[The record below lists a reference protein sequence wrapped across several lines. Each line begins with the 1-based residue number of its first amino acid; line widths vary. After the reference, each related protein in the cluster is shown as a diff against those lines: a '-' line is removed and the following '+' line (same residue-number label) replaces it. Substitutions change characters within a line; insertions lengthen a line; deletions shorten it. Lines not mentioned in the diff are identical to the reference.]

1 MEVEY
6 EYDEGNWQPEV
17 SSQQSAARAG
27 NSEELETINLTSI
40 YLDLTT
46 SDLPTFRP
54 LDVFSYLCPSNIHLR
69 MVSVNNVS
77 VLFGSFILLDEV
89 SFLITRQERIGL
101 TGRNGAGKSTLM
113 KIIAGMQDPTSG
125 SVERPR
131 ELTVGYLEQQMA
143 VSDTTTVME
152 ETLTAFAE
160 IRALEQEIADVTR
173 EIAERTDYESDSYHN
188 LCDRLHSAGERHQLL
203 GGNDYTALAR
213 QTLAGLG
220 FNPEEFNRPTR
231 ELSGGWRMRVELAKI
246 LLRKPDLILLDE
258 PTNHLDIESIIW
270 LEGFL
275 ETYPGAVILVS
286 HDRTFLDNVTRRTIE
301 ISLGKIYDY
310 RVPYTQYTV
319 LRRERREQQTAAYRN
334 QKKMIEDTEKFI
346 ERFRYK
352 PTKAVQVQSKIKQLK
367 KLERIEIED
376 EDTSAMNIRF
386 SPAPRSG
393 TVVVEADEASKRYG
407 DHLVLDRIS
416 LKIERGEK
424 VAFVGRN
431 GEGKTTLAR
440 MILGQI
446 DHEGTVKRG
455 HNVSIGYFAQNQDEL
470 LNDELTVFE
479 TVDRIA
485 RGDIRTRLRDI
496 LGAFLFHG
504 DDIDKKVK
512 VLSGGERSR
521 LAIVQ
526 LLLEPYNLLLLDE
539 PTNHLDI
546 RSKEI
551 LKQALIKFDGT
562 LIVVSHDRDF
572 LDGLVNKVYEFRH
585 RKIRTHLGGI
595 DEFLRWRKIESL
607 RELEM
612 RSAPGVKKGGAAARA
627 GGKAGAAGSNQGM
640 TGGKAG
646 VAGSSASAAGNRRG
660 AADSK
665 AGAPG
670 SNPGMTGG
678 KASAAGRR
686 GAPDSKAVA
695 TGDKPG
701 TAGGGASVA
710 GNRKTKSSPLPNGN
724 TAGSRTGGNR
734 AAKPESS
741 QENEAAPATASTGRD
756 TSQQSSKMLY
766 LEKKETERVYRR
778 LQRETQKWETEIT
791 GIEKEIAEMDARIA
805 AGDSSAMNDA
815 AFFSLYEERKKK
827 LEALMQSWEEAHGEL
842 ENFMTE
848 YMNNNDNI

>member
-1 MEVEY
+1 
-6 EYDEGNWQPEV
+6 
-17 SSQQSAARAG
+17 
-27 NSEELETINLTSI
+27 
-40 YLDLTT
+40 
-46 SDLPTFRP
+46 
-54 LDVFSYLCPSNIHLR
+54 

-77 VLFGSFILLDEV
+77 LLFGSFALLDEV

-113 KIIAGMQDPTSG
+113 KIIAGLQEPTSG
-125 SVERPR
+125 TVERPR
-131 ELTVGYLEQQMA
+131 ELTVGYLEQQMK
-143 VSDTTTVME
+143 VSDTTTVIE
-152 ETLTAFAE
+152 EALTAFTE
-160 IRALEQEIADVTR
+160 LRSLEQEIADLTR
-173 EIAERTDYESDSYHN
+173 EIAERTDYETDSYHQ
-188 LCDRLHSAGERHQLL
+188 LLDRMHTAGERHSIL
-203 GGNDYTALAR
+203 GGSDYVAITG
-213 QTLAGLG
+213 QTLNGLG
-220 FNPEEFNRPTR
+220 FSANEFNRPTR

-258 PTNHLDIESIIW
+258 PTNHLDIESIMW

-275 ETYPGAVILVS
+275 ETYPGAVVLVS

-301 ISLGKIYDY
+301 ISLGKVYDY
-310 RVPYTQYTV
+310 RVPYTKYTV
-319 LRRERREQQTAAYRN
+319 LRRERREQQTAAWRN
-334 QKKMIEDTEKFI
+334 QQKMIEDTERFI

-407 DHLVLDRIS
+407 SHLVLDRIS
-416 LKIERGEK
+416 MKIERGEK

-440 MILGQI
+440 MILGQV
-446 DHEGTVKRG
+446 DYEGIVRRG
-455 HNVSIGYFAQNQDEL
+455 HNVGIGYFAQNQDEL

-485 RGDIRTRLRDI
+485 VGDIRTRLRDI

-504 DDIDKKVK
+504 EDIDKKVK

-585 RKIRTHLGGI
+585 RKIKTHLGGI
-595 DEFLRWRKIESL
+595 AEFLRSRKIESL
-607 RELEM
+607 RELEKK
-612 RSAPGVKKGGAAARA
+612 SPGA
-627 GGKAGAAGSNQGM
+627 GGKAG
-640 TGGKAG
+640 TGVKGAVGKAG
-646 VAGSSASAAGNRRG
+646 SGERGTVGKSGSGEKGAVGKAGSGERGAVGKAGSGEKAAGGKPGNG
-660 AADSK
+660 VKAA
-665 AGAPG
+665 AGKEA
-670 SNPGMTGG
+670 MTG
-678 KASAAGRR
+678 KAAA
-686 GAPDSKAVA
+686 A
-695 TGDKPG
+695 
-701 TAGGGASVA
+701 
-710 GNRKTKSSPLPNGN
+710 
-724 TAGSRTGGNR
+724 
-734 AAKPESS
+734 
-741 QENEAAPATASTGRD
+741 
-756 TSQQSSKMLY
+756 
-766 LEKKETERVYRR
+766 EKKENERVLRR
-778 LQRETQKWETEIT
+778 LQKRVTETETLIT
-791 GIEKEIAEMDARIA
+791 DAEKEIATMNSRLAS
-805 AGDSSAMNDA
+805 GDPEIVSDPAFYSA
-815 AFFSLYEERKKK
+815 YEEKK
-827 LEALMQSWEEAHGEL
+827 LRLEDLMEQWENAHIEL
-842 ENFMTE
+842 E
-848 YMNNNDNI
+848 

>member
-1 MEVEY
+1 
-6 EYDEGNWQPEV
+6 
-17 SSQQSAARAG
+17 
-27 NSEELETINLTSI
+27 
-40 YLDLTT
+40 
-46 SDLPTFRP
+46 
-54 LDVFSYLCPSNIHLR
+54 

-77 VLFGSFILLDEV
+77 LLFGSFALLDEV

-113 KIIAGMQDPTSG
+113 KIIAGLQEPTSG
-125 SVERPR
+125 TVERPR
-131 ELTVGYLEQQMA
+131 ELTVGYLEQQMK
-143 VSDTTTVME
+143 VSDTTTVIE
-152 ETLTAFAE
+152 EALTAFTE
-160 IRALEQEIADVTR
+160 LRSLEQEIADLTR
-173 EIAERTDYESDSYHN
+173 EIAERTDYETDSYHQ
-188 LCDRLHSAGERHQLL
+188 LLDRMHTAGERHSIL
-203 GGNDYTALAR
+203 GGSDYVAITG
-213 QTLAGLG
+213 QTLNGLG
-220 FNPEEFNRPTR
+220 FSANEFNRPTR

-258 PTNHLDIESIIW
+258 PTNHLDIESIMW

-275 ETYPGAVILVS
+275 ETYPGAVVLVS

-301 ISLGKIYDY
+301 ISLGKVYDY
-310 RVPYTQYTV
+310 RVPYTKYTV
-319 LRRERREQQTAAYRN
+319 LRRERREQQTAAWRN
-334 QKKMIEDTEKFI
+334 QQKMIEDTERFI

-407 DHLVLDRIS
+407 SHLVLDRIS
-416 LKIERGEK
+416 MKIERGEK

-440 MILGQI
+440 MILGQV
-446 DHEGTVKRG
+446 DYEGIVRRG
-455 HNVSIGYFAQNQDEL
+455 HNVGIGYFAQNQDEL

-485 RGDIRTRLRDI
+485 VGDIRTRLRDI

-504 DDIDKKVK
+504 EDIDKKVK

-585 RKIRTHLGGI
+585 RKIKTHLGGI
-595 DEFLRWRKIESL
+595 AEFLRSRKIESL
-607 RELEM
+607 RELEKK
-612 RSAPGVKKGGAAARA
+612 SPGA
-627 GGKAGAAGSNQGM
+627 GGKAG
-640 TGGKAG
+640 TGVKGAVGKAG
-646 VAGSSASAAGNRRG
+646 SGERGTVGKSGSGEKGAVGKAGSGERGAVGKAGSGEKAAGGKPGNG
-660 AADSK
+660 VKAA
-665 AGAPG
+665 AGKEA
-670 SNPGMTGG
+670 MTG
-678 KASAAGRR
+678 KAAA
-686 GAPDSKAVA
+686 A
-695 TGDKPG
+695 
-701 TAGGGASVA
+701 
-710 GNRKTKSSPLPNGN
+710 
-724 TAGSRTGGNR
+724 
-734 AAKPESS
+734 
-741 QENEAAPATASTGRD
+741 
-756 TSQQSSKMLY
+756 
-766 LEKKETERVYRR
+766 EKKENERVLRR
-778 LQRETQKWETEIT
+778 LQKRVTETETLIT
-791 GIEKEIAEMDARIA
+791 DAEKEIATMNSRLAS
-805 AGDSSAMNDA
+805 GDPEIVSDPAFYSA
-815 AFFSLYEERKKK
+815 YEEKK
-827 LEALMQSWEEAHGEL
+827 LRLEDLMEQWENAHIEL
-842 ENFMTE
+842 ESFRNE
-848 YMNNNDNI
+848 YINNHDTV